1 MEKSGSP
8 DQKIREAQEI
18 REGIQPQSA
27 LRFPTEKPT
36 LPTALMLEM
45 GKVENEILGNSK
57 EESEQNEGGKGEN
70 KDLGFIFGKN

>member
-36 LPTALMLEM
+36 LPTALILKM
-45 GKVENEILGNSK
+45 GKVVNGTLGNSM
-57 EESEQNEGGKGEN
+57 E
-70 KDLGFIFGKN
+70 